1 MESEKEKESEE
12 REASFRNL
20 EQPDIPGRNF
30 LNAIFAQNKYFKVRT
45 PESSQRSYLHGT
57 HKSSTASFRNYEP
70 LLLRM
75 NCFNLRFH
83 QRCSDFR
90 RMQGHHSRLL
100 KELPELPW
108 VRPFVKGSGFLLFSV
123 PLTLTP
129 GASSSLFARG
139 HRLVTRPRL
148 AAFLNGYD
156 LQLSLASLLYI
167 SPNRLKTK
175 NTTKN
180 TLVYAGLL
188 TKKTP
193 VTFCSMKETLT
204 VPGLRNPERGRWWGG
219 VVEGSGDSAQGPG

>member
-1 MESEKEKESEE
+1 MESGKEKKSEE

-30 LNAIFAQNKYFKVRT
+30 LNAIFTQNKYFKVRT
-45 PESSQRSYLHGT
+45 PESSQRSCLHDT
-57 HKSSTASFRNYEP
+57 QKSSTASFRNYES

-129 GASSSLFARG
+129 RASSSLFARG
-139 HRLVTRPRL
+139 HRPVTRPRL

-167 SPNRLKTK
+167 SPDRLKTK
-175 NTTKN
+175 NTEN

-193 VTFCSMKETLT
+193 FTLCSMKETLA
-204 VPGLRNPERGRWWGG
+204 VPDLRNPERGRWWGG
-219 VVEGSGDSAQGPG
+219 VVEGSGDSAQGLG

>member
-1 MESEKEKESEE
+1 MGERSENSHFFYK
-12 REASFRNL
+12 ASNSQKQIDL
-20 EQPDIPGRNF
+20 CC
-30 LNAIFAQNKYFKVRT
+30 FAPRCNIYHQIGKQQK
-45 PESSQRSYLHGT
+45 L
-57 HKSSTASFRNYEP
+57 
-70 LLLRM
+70 
-75 NCFNLRFH
+75 NLRFH

-108 VRPFVKGSGFLLFSV
+108 VRPFVKASGFLLFSV

>member
-57 HKSSTASFRNYEP
+57 HKSTTASFRNYEP

-100 KELPELPW
+100 KELPELPC
-108 VRPFVKGSGFLLFSV
+108 VRPFVKASGFLLFSV

-156 LQLSLASLLYI
+156 LQLSLVSLLYI